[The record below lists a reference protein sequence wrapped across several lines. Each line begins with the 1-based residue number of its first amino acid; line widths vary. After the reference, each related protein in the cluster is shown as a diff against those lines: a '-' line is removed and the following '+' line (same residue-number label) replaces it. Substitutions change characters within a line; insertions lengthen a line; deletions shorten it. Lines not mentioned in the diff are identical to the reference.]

1 MDKMKSQYAIEE
13 EISSDIP
20 SKVWSA
26 YFSNDNFKELK
37 QFISGEMEKI
47 SLQSDELDPIWG
59 LKSDVMM
66 NYTKYFPNDN
76 PSNIYS
82 KIEAIKPKR
91 KLSKTR

>member
-1 MDKMKSQYAIEE
+1 
-13 EISSDIP
+13 
-20 SKVWSA
+20 
-26 YFSNDNFKELK
+26 
-37 QFISGEMEKI
+37 MEKI

-66 NYTKYFPNDN
+66 NYTKYFPKDN

-91 KLSKTR
+91 KLYKTR